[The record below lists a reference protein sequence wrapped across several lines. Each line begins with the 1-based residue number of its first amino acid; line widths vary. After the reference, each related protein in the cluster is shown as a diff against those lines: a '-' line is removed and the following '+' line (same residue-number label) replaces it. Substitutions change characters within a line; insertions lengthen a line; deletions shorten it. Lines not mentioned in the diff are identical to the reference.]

1 MLFQRD
7 INMAIAWWID
17 TGIHYKVAADIRAE
31 YVSLQNNWQ
40 KPKIR
45 DETKLGLSHVAPSI
59 IIFGVATF
67 FSMTAFAF
75 EIVHYLSEQNKI
87 RKKRR
92 MQLHFKRTRGQP
104 NMPTMKQSKV
114 HMKGQLGTSGGL
126 TGQMQ

>member
-1 MLFQRD
+1 
-7 INMAIAWWID
+7 MAIAWWID

-114 HMKGQLGTSGGL
+114 HMKGQPGTSGGL
-126 TGQMQ
+126 TGQMYSRSIN